1 MELTQIHFVVVV
13 VVVVVVEI
21 LTILETTVTG
31 N

>member
-13 VVVVVVEI
+13 VVVFEV
-21 LTILETTVTG
+21 LTILETAVTG